1 MKFPTKN
8 VNSDLSLAEQGIPEN
23 SLLLPKQNDFMWTRK
38 GLSAVASLARRVL
51 AWAACS
57 GELQAARDIVI
68 LCCCLLPA
76 LNDTTATI
84 ATPFLPLCLGT
95 VRFFHR
101 SLYFYGGK
109 LLCSSSSSRRLRP
122 SLVSVVTG
130 RQISALFNPKRDTGQ
145 SNRYIFVLPFPYP
158 CESFFPWINTFLSDC
173 IGLHNILFVCF
184 EHFSPGY
191 FLCTDLFDLKFKSL
205 KNSLMLFIR
214 EAN

>member
-1 MKFPTKN
+1 
-8 VNSDLSLAEQGIPEN
+8 
-23 SLLLPKQNDFMWTRK
+23 MWTRK
-38 GLSAVASLARRVL
+38 GLRAVASLARRVL

-145 SNRYIFVLPFPYP
+145 SNRYIFFLPFPHP

-173 IGLHNILFVCF
+173 IGLHNILFVYF

-191 FLCTDLFDLKFKSL
+191 FLSTEFSIPYDLFDLKFKTL
-205 KNSLMLFIR
+205 KNSLILFIR

>member
-1 MKFPTKN
+1 MKFPSKN
-8 VNSDLSLAEQGIPEN
+8 VSSDLALAEQGIPEN
-23 SLLLPKQNDFMWTRK
+23 SLLLPKQNDFMWTRN
-38 GLSAVASLARRVL
+38 GLNAVASLARRVL

-84 ATPFLPLCLGT
+84 ATPLCLGT

-109 LLCSSSSSRRLRP
+109 LLCSSSSSSRRLRP
-122 SLVSVVTG
+122 SLASVVTG

-145 SNRYIFVLPFPYP
+145 SNRYIFSVLPSPLRVLFPLDKH
-158 CESFFPWINTFLSDC
+158 IL
-173 IGLHNILFVCF
+173 IGLHRL
-184 EHFSPGY
+184 
-191 FLCTDLFDLKFKSL
+191 
-205 KNSLMLFIR
+205 
-214 EAN
+214 A

>member
-1 MKFPTKN
+1 
-8 VNSDLSLAEQGIPEN
+8 
-23 SLLLPKQNDFMWTRK
+23 MWTRK

-57 GELQAARDIVI
+57 GEHQAARDIVI

-109 LLCSSSSSRRLRP
+109 LLCSSRRLPP

-145 SNRYIFVLPFPYP
+145 SNRYIFVLSFPYP
-158 CESFFPWINTFLSDC
+158 CEFFFPWINTFLSDC

-184 EHFSPGY
+184 EHFSPWY
-191 FLCTDLFDLKFKSL
+191 FLCTDLFDLKFKTL

>member
-1 MKFPTKN
+1 MQGINLRSILFPSKN
-8 VNSDLSLAEQGIPEN
+8 VSSDLSLAGQGIPEN
-23 SLLLPKQNDFMWTRK
+23 SLLLPKQNDFMRTRK

-145 SNRYIFVLPFPYP
+145 SNRYIFSVLPSPLRVLFPLDKH
-158 CESFFPWINTFLSDC
+158 IL
-173 IGLHNILFVCF
+173 IGLHRL
-184 EHFSPGY
+184 
-191 FLCTDLFDLKFKSL
+191 
-205 KNSLMLFIR
+205 
-214 EAN
+214 A